1 MFDRDVFVVCLG
13 DTAALE
19 GLGQRDRQP
28 VADCRDQVSG
38 MTLRWNDAAAGG
50 WDDWVFEL
58 FRRGGDGG
66 NRSSFAVAEIISDN
80 LQRIKSVGSAQRFL
94 STHAAARDTLN
105 VQRPGPSHC
114 QQERAWAFE
123 PPPRTSA
130 TRLPL

>member
-58 FRRGGDGG
+58 FRRGGGWGESQLVRSRG
-66 NRSSFAVAEIISDN
+66 NHKRQFTKD
-80 LQRIKSVGSAQRFL
+80 
-94 STHAAARDTLN
+94 
-105 VQRPGPSHC
+105 
-114 QQERAWAFE
+114 
-123 PPPRTSA
+123 
-130 TRLPL
+130 